1 MKMNPPTIAT
11 KAIPTRAIITDWW
24 RATALRAAGALQ
36 LSTSYLYLI
45 KDITSSE
52 KKETYSTLV

>member
-52 KKETYSTLV
+52 KKGNI

>member
-11 KAIPTRAIITDWW
+11 NAIATRATTTGG
-24 RATALRAAGALQ
+24 RKAAALWAAGDTRF
-36 LSTSYLYLI
+36 STSYLCLI

-52 KKETYSTLV
+52 KKGNI